1 MAKPKSYLIN
11 YHYRYLLSLL
21 IFTCTCSARQ
31 LPRQP
36 SEFNECQ
43 LDSIDALEPDNRIQS
58 EAGLTEIWDANHH
71 PELRCAGVSVLK
83 RTINT
88 NGLHLPSYVAY
99 PELHF
104 VEQGTGVLGMA
115 IPGCAETYEEPQW
128 EKGGRPQ
135 LQQDR
140 HQKVRYLKQGDLIA
154 IPPGVPYW
162 TYNYGDTPLI
172 IITLLDTSN
181 KLNQLDRIPRRFY
194 LAGNPET
201 EHQEKQSGRKHGEE
215 QEEESNNMFSGFDS
229 RFLGQVLKVKE
240 SIIKKLQ
247 SPDEEH
253 RKHQIIHVKGGLSI
267 IRPPLEPEIRSE
279 EAKTHREHHGEKKV
293 EEEEVVEDE
302 PGKREHRKWRKE
314 TRQHREGEGEGEEE
328 EVVEEKE
335 TKTKERFSHHGERKT
350 RRGERREAEE
360 EELKEEK
367 QSRTRTRE
375 HEGQRGNFLE
385 ETVCTLKLHEN
396 IADPSRADVFNPRA
410 GRINTVNSLTLPV
423 LKSLHLSAQWV
434 NLYKDG
440 IFVPHWNM
448 NANSVLYV
456 TRGRG
461 WVQVVNNE
469 GKSVFKG
476 EVKRGKLLA
485 VPQNFAVAEQAGNEG
500 LEYIVFKT
508 NDRAEISTMIGRDSA
523 ISATP
528 AEVLGHVFGL
538 SPQEVN
544 ELKNNRNEGVLA
556 TPDSRIHDGYIAMV

>member
-1 MAKPKSYLIN
+1 MEKPKSLLIHYCN
-11 YHYRYLLSLL
+11 YRYLLCLL
-21 IFTCTCSARQ
+21 IFTCACSARQ

-36 SEFNECQ
+36 SQFNECQ
-43 LDSIDALEPDNRIQS
+43 LDSIDLLEPDNRIQS
-58 EAGLTEIWDANHH
+58 EAGLTEIWDADHH
-71 PELRCAGVSVLK
+71 PELRCVGVSVLK
-83 RTINT
+83 RTINP
-88 NGLHLPSYVAY
+88 NGLHLPSYVSY
-99 PELHF
+99 PEIHF

-135 LQQDR
+135 HQQDR
-140 HQKVRYLKQGDLIA
+140 HQKVRYVKQGDIVA

-162 TYNYGDTPLI
+162 TYNYGDTPLT

-181 KLNQLDRIPRRFY
+181 KLNQLDRVPRRFY

-201 EHQEKQSGRKHGEE
+201 EHQKKQSGRKQ

-240 SIIKKLQ
+240 K
-247 SPDEEH
+247 
-253 RKHQIIHVKGGLSI
+253 
-267 IRPPLEPEIRSE
+267 IRSE
-279 EAKTHREHHGEKKV
+279 EAKRHREHGEKKV
-293 EEEEVVEDE
+293 EKEEEEVEDE
-302 PGKREHRKWRKE
+302 PGKREHHKWRKE
-314 TRQHREGEGEGEEE
+314 TRKHREGECEGKEE

-335 TKTKERFSHHGERKT
+335 TKTKESRCHHG
-350 RRGERREAEE
+350 GERER
-360 EELKEEK
+360 
-367 QSRTRTRE
+367 
-375 HEGQRGNFLE
+375 EGQKGNFME
-385 ETVCTLKLHEN
+385 QTVCTLKLHDN

-410 GRINTVNSLTLPV
+410 GRINTVNSLTLPI
-423 LKSLHLSAQWV
+423 LKLLHLSAQWV

-448 NANSVLYV
+448 NANSVVYV

-461 WVQVVNNE
+461 RVQVVNSE
-469 GKSVFKG
+469 GKSVFNE
-476 EVKRGKLLA
+476 EVKRGKLFL
-485 VPQNFAVAEQAGNEG
+485 VPQDFAVAEQAGDEG

-508 NDRAEISTMIGRDSA
+508 NDRAEISTMVGRDSA

-538 SPQEVN
+538 SPHEVN